1 MAVFDVENLKVGYGK
16 LEILH
21 GVTFKVEKNELFVI
35 VGPNG
40 SGKSTLLKGL
50 FGLATIM
57 GGKILFNGEDVTKLP
72 PHERSKKGLA
82 YHPQL
87 NNTFENLSVRENI
100 LLAGYFLDRDELER
114 RLEKVLEFL
123 PEIRGFMDRKV
134 RTLSGGE
141 RQMVAFAMNMIKEP
155 NTVMFDEPTAALS
168 PKMADLI
175 FDRIVKL
182 KTEYGLTVV
191 LVEQNAKK
199 ALELGDRAMLLVTG
213 TVKFLGPADELLT
226 HEDLASMY
234 LGLRD

>member
-1 MAVFDVENLKVGYGK
+1 MSVFDVQDLRVGYGK
-16 LEILH
+16 LEIIH
-21 GVTFKVEKNELFVI
+21 GISFKVENNELFVI

-50 FGLATIM
+50 FGLASIK
-57 GGKILFNGEDVTKLP
+57 GGKIVFNGEDITRLP
-72 PHERSKKGLA
+72 AHERSKKGLA

-87 NNTFENLSVRENI
+87 NNTFENLTVRENI

-114 RLEKVLEFL
+114 RLENVLEFL

-213 TVKFLGPADELLT
+213 TIKFLGAADELLS

>member
-1 MAVFDVENLKVGYGK
+1 
-16 LEILH
+16 
-21 GVTFKVEKNELFVI
+21 
-35 VGPNG
+35 
-40 SGKSTLLKGL
+40 
-50 FGLATIM
+50 
-57 GGKILFNGEDVTKLP
+57 
-72 PHERSKKGLA
+72 
-82 YHPQL
+82 
-87 NNTFENLSVRENI
+87 
-100 LLAGYFLDRDELER
+100 
-114 RLEKVLEFL
+114 
-123 PEIRGFMDRKV
+123 
-134 RTLSGGE
+134 
-141 RQMVAFAMNMIKEP
+141 MVAFAMNMIKEP